1 MGCGCKKNK
10 NTDTQKLKTNT
21 VKSNNT
27 QAVKEA
33 INKTVEKYY
42 TKK

>member
-10 NTDTQKLKTNT
+10 TQQTQQTQPKTNT
-21 VKSNNT
+21 T
-27 QAVKEA
+27 QVQES

-42 TKK
+42 QKK